1 MVKDHRTGYET
12 GDISAVMDGDLEGFV
27 TAYLQ
32 KL

>member
-1 MVKDHRTGYET
+1 M
-12 GDISAVMDGDLEGFV
+12 GDVGAVMDGALEGFV